1 MPSRSMTSITSSNAS
16 RTACAPM
23 VIEFSVS
30 VAFPVREPSGD
41 HGLGAEHH
49 LYYIY
54 KVRPSRYKLLKS
66 YVYV

>member
-1 MPSRSMTSITSSNAS
+1 
-16 RTACAPM
+16 M